1 MPELADDID
10 LSVIKGFY
18 TGLAPDAV
26 MSVAEWA
33 DQKRILPETSA
44 EPGKFRTSRTP
55 YAREIMEK
63 LSVSDPAQKIVMKK
77 GSQVGA
83 TEIGNNWVGYSIDVA
98 PAPFLY
104 IMPTDT
110 MMKKTSKQRI
120 EKMIEST
127 PELRAKVS
135 RSKGKDSGN
144 TLMYKEFPGG
154 FLSMVGANSPVG
166 LSSTPAKN
174 IYGDEIDR
182 YPESVGGEGSAVD
195 LAETRTATFG
205 NRRKM
210 LLTSTPTKKG
220 ASQID
225 NEFEKTGQRYFHV
238 PCPHCNAYQV
248 LVIEQLR
255 YEVGKYQAVTY
266 ECLECNKTIEERHKT
281 RMLNAGKWVA
291 KYPEKEDGYTFG
303 YHLSAM
309 YSPYGMY
316 SWGRMAK
323 DYEESKN
330 DIPKKIVF
338 INTKLGECYEADQG
352 DKPDWE
358 ALYERAEKYD
368 LNRPF
373 SSVTII
379 TAGVDVQADRLE
391 IEIVG
396 WMKGK
401 RSQQIDYR
409 VLYGDTAQSAVW
421 DDLEKILNE
430 TWIRDGDKAVL
441 PLRLMAVDT
450 GYNTEKVYSFT
461 RKHSISRVIPI
472 KGREN
477 LDTYVAAPKAVD
489 IVKAGKKIGKV
500 KVWGIGVSMIKSEL
514 YGFLKSKIDLETGE
528 IPDGYCHFPHRD
540 TNYFRGITAEE
551 IILTKNKRGYD
562 VVVWMK
568 KYKRNEPL
576 DCRVYARAAAYVLGM
591 DRWTDS
597 RWAQEQYAYVPERD
611 EAVPVAP
618 SPKNQVPAKKKSKF
632 WGNS

>member
-1 MPELADDID
+1 MTNLQDDID
-10 LSVIKGFY
+10 LSLIGGFY
-18 TGLAPDAV
+18 NGLRPDPV
-26 MSVAEWA
+26 MTVSEWS

-55 YAREIMEK
+55 YAREIMDK
-63 LSVSDPAQKIVMKK
+63 LSVNNPAQKIVVKK
-77 GSQVGA
+77 GSQVGF
-83 TEIGNNWVGYSIDVA
+83 TEIGNNWVGYSIDMS

-120 EKMIEST
+120 EKMIDST

-135 RSKGKDSGN
+135 RARGKDSGN

-195 LAETRTATFG
+195 LAETRTSTFG

-210 LLTSTPTKKG
+210 FLTSTPTKKG

-225 NEFEKTGQRYFHV
+225 NEFEKTGQRYFHL
-238 PCPHCNAYQV
+238 PCPFCNDYQV
-248 LVIEQLR
+248 LVFEQLR
-255 YEVGKYQAVTY
+255 YEIGKYQNVTY
-266 ECLECNKTIEERHKT
+266 ECSNCKKKIEERHKT
-281 RMLNAGKWVA
+281 RMLNAGKWIA

-309 YSPYGMY
+309 YSPYGMF

-358 ALYERAEKYD
+358 ALYDRAED
-368 LNRPF
+368 FPINTPF
-373 SSVTII
+373 STVAFI

-391 IEIVG
+391 VEIVG
-396 WMKGK
+396 WLKGR

-409 VLYGDTAQSAVW
+409 VINGDTTQAEVW
-421 DDLEKILNE
+421 SELEKILNE
-430 TWIRDGDKAVL
+430 TWVRQGDSAVL

-450 GYNTEKVYSFT
+450 GYNTEKVYQFT
-461 RKHSISRVIPI
+461 KKHSITRVVPV
-472 KGREN
+472 KGRERI
-477 LDTYVAAPKAVD
+477 DTYVGAPKAVD
-489 IVKAGKKIGKV
+489 LVKAGKKIGKV
-500 KVWGIGVSMIKSEL
+500 KVWGVGVSIIKSEL
-514 YGFLKSKIDLETGE
+514 YGFLKVKIDRETGE
-528 IPDGYCHFPHRD
+528 IPDGYCHFPRRGQE
-540 TNYFRGITAEE
+540 YFRGLTAEE
-551 IILTKNKRGYD
+551 IVLTKNKRGYD
-562 VVVWMK
+562 AVVWVK

-576 DCRVYARAAAYVLGM
+576 DCRVYARAAAYIVGM
-591 DRWTDS
+591 DRWNDD
-597 RWAQEQYAYVPERD
+597 RWARETYLHEPEAKP
-611 EAVPVAP
+611 EAPK
-618 SPKNQVPAKKKSKF
+618 SPPPRPTKKKSNF
-632 WGNS
+632 WGQ